1 MDDLG
6 AQLKRARDERGMSL
20 SEIANRTK
28 ISVTALEALERN
40 DLSKLPG
47 GIFGRA
53 FVRAY
58 AGELGLDPDKT
69 VADFHVALE
78 EEERRAAERG
88 ARRIEITADDREFLE
103 RQRRAVRI
111 FRIALAV
118 AVIGAVVLVGWLVRG
133 MWSPGPSAPA
143 GGASAPATT
152 AP

>member
-78 EEERRAAERG
+78 EAERRAAERG
-88 ARRIEITADDREFLE
+88 AMRVEITADDREFLE

-111 FRIALAV
+111 FRMALAV
-118 AVIGAVVLVGWLVRG
+118 VAIGAVVLLGWLVRG
-133 MWSPGPSAPA
+133 VWSSAPSTPA
-143 GGASAPATT
+143 VGASAPAT
-152 AP
+152 PSR

>member
-1 MDDLG
+1 MEDLG
-6 AQLKRARDERGMSL
+6 AQLKRARDERGLSL

-28 ISVTALEALERN
+28 IAVTALEALERN

-58 AGELGLDPDKT
+58 AAELGLDGDKT

-111 FRIALAV
+111 FRIVLAIV
-118 AVIGAVVLVGWLVRG
+118 AIGAVVLVGWLVRG
-133 MWSPGPSAPA
+133 AWSSTPSGPAT
-143 GGASAPATT
+143 GASAPSTT
-152 AP
+152 AS

>member
-1 MDDLG
+1 
-6 AQLKRARDERGMSL
+6 MSL
-20 SEIANRTK
+20 SEIAGRTK

-143 GGASAPATT
+143 AGASAPATT

>member
-20 SEIANRTK
+20 SDIANRTK

-78 EEERRAAERG
+78 EAERRAAERG

-143 GGASAPATT
+143 AGTSAPATT

>member
-6 AQLKRARDERGMSL
+6 ARLKRAREERGLPL
-20 SEIANRTK
+20 SDIANRTK

-40 DLSKLPG
+40 DLSRLPG

-58 AGELGLDPDKT
+58 ATELGLDPDGT

-78 EEERRAAERG
+78 EAERRAAERG
-88 ARRIEITADDREFLE
+88 ALRVEITDDDREFLE

-111 FRIALAV
+111 FRLAL
-118 AVIGAVVLVGWLVRG
+118 GVLVIAAVLLVIWTFRG
-133 MWSPGPSAPA
+133 RV
-143 GGASAPATT
+143 
-152 AP
+152 

>member
-6 AQLKRARDERGMSL
+6 ARLKHAREARGLPL
-20 SEIANRTK
+20 SDIASRTK

-69 VADFHVALE
+69 VSDFHVALE
-78 EEERRAAERG
+78 EAERRAAERG
-88 ARRIEITADDREFLE
+88 ASRIEITDDDRQFLE
-103 RQRRAVRI
+103 RQRRAMRVLKV
-111 FRIALAV
+111 ALA
-118 AVIGAVVLVGWLVRG
+118 AVVAGLVVFVVWRFR
-133 MWSPGPSAPA
+133 
-143 GGASAPATT
+143 
-152 AP
+152 

>member
-78 EEERRAAERG
+78 EAERRAAERG
-88 ARRIEITADDREFLE
+88 ALRVEITADDREFLE

-111 FRIALAV
+111 FRVALAV
-118 AVIGAVVLVGWLVRG
+118 VAIGAVVLLGWLVRG
-133 MWSPGPSAPA
+133 MWSAPSTPA

-152 AP
+152 SP

>member
-6 AQLKRARDERGMSL
+6 SQLKRARDGRGLSL
-20 SEIANRTK
+20 SAIANRTK

-58 AGELGLDPDKT
+58 ASELGLDPDKT

-78 EEERRAAERG
+78 EAERRAAERG
-88 ARRIEITADDREFLE
+88 ARHIEITADDRAFLE

-111 FRIALAV
+111 FRVALGVFVIA
-118 AVIGAVVLVGWLVRG
+118 AVVLVGWLVRG
-133 MWSPGPSAPA
+133 LWVSDPSASPA
-143 GGASAPATT
+143 GASTPTT
-152 AP
+152 TSP

>member
-6 AQLKRARDERGMSL
+6 ARLKHAREARGL
-20 SEIANRTK
+20 PLGAIANRTK

-78 EEERRAAERG
+78 EAERLAAERG
-88 ARRIEITADDREFLE
+88 ARRIEITDDYREFLE
-103 RQRRAVRI
+103 RQRRAVRLLKVV
-111 FRIALAV
+111 LA
-118 AVIGAVVLVGWLVRG
+118 AVVVGVVVFVFWRF
-133 MWSPGPSAPA
+133 
-143 GGASAPATT
+143 GGT
-152 AP
+152 

>member
-20 SEIANRTK
+20 SEIASRTK

-78 EEERRAAERG
+78 EAERRAAERG
-88 ARRIEITADDREFLE
+88 ALRVEITADDREFLE

-111 FRIALAV
+111 FRMALAV
-118 AVIGAVVLVGWLVRG
+118 VAIGAVVLLGWLVRG
-133 MWSPGPSAPA
+133 MWSSAPSTPA
-143 GGASAPATT
+143 TGASAPATT
-152 AP
+152 SP

>member
-6 AQLKRARDERGMSL
+6 ARLKHARETRGL
-20 SEIANRTK
+20 PLGDIAHRTK

-78 EEERRAAERG
+78 EAERRAAERG
-88 ARRIEITADDREFLE
+88 ARRIEITDDDREFLE
-103 RQRRAVRI
+103 RQRRALRLLKV
-111 FRIALAV
+111 ALA
-118 AVIGAVVLVGWLVRG
+118 ALVVGLVVFVFWQF
-133 MWSPGPSAPA
+133 
-143 GGASAPATT
+143 GGT
-152 AP
+152 

>member
-20 SEIANRTK
+20 SDIANRTK

-78 EEERRAAERG
+78 EAERRAAERG

-111 FRIALAV
+111 FRVALAV
-118 AVIGAVVLVGWLVRG
+118 AVIAAVVLVGWLVRG
-133 MWSPGPSAPA
+133 MWSPAPSAPA
-143 GGASAPATT
+143 GGSSAPATT

>member
-20 SEIANRTK
+20 SDIANRTK

-78 EEERRAAERG
+78 EAERRAAERG

-111 FRIALAV
+111 FRVALAV
-118 AVIGAVVLVGWLVRG
+118 AVIAAVVLVGWLVRG
-133 MWSPGPSAPA
+133 VWSPAPSAPA
-143 GGASAPATT
+143 AGPSAPATT

>member
-6 AQLKRARDERGMSL
+6 SQLKRARDERGMSL

-78 EEERRAAERG
+78 EAERRAAERG
-88 ARRIEITADDREFLE
+88 ARRIEITADDQEFLE
-103 RQRRAVRI
+103 RQRRAVRL

-118 AVIGAVVLVGWLVRG
+118 VAIGAVILVGWLVRG
-133 MWSPGPSAPA
+133 MLSPAPSA
-143 GGASAPATT
+143 GAAAPSTT